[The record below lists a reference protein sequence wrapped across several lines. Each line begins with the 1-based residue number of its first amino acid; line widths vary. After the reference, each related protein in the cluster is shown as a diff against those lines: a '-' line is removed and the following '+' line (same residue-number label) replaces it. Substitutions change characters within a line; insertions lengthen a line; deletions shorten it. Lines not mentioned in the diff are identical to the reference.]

1 MFISLIGFMGCG
13 KSCVGKKVSDA
24 LGCTLTDLDSY
35 IVEKAGK
42 SIPEIF
48 SSCGEQAFRL
58 LEKESLGEILSKSGG
73 GDTVISAGGGT
84 VMTPA
89 CARMLKEDTLCIYL
103 KAGIETLVRNLEND
117 YGSRPM
123 LKTGQGTL
131 KERIEEL
138 MRQRE
143 AVYESTAAITVNIDG
158 KTFGEVA
165 DLVMDAVREKSLR

>member
-1 MFISLIGFMGCG
+1 
-13 KSCVGKKVSDA
+13 
-24 LGCTLTDLDSY
+24 
-35 IVEKAGK
+35 
-42 SIPEIF
+42 
-48 SSCGEQAFRL
+48 
-58 LEKESLGEILSKSGG
+58 
-73 GDTVISAGGGT
+73 
-84 VMTPA
+84 
-89 CARMLKEDTLCIYL
+89 MLKEDTLCIYL

-158 KTFGEVA
+158 KTFGKWRIWSWMPSGRNPSDEVFPVVYVLNPELYIGYA
-165 DLVMDAVREKSLR
+165 L